1 MLDNNDDD
9 DILSIKEQDNQHTP
23 KEIEQNEDENN
34 MNNKNQIKLN
44 QKEENESKVL
54 NKFNSLSEPN
64 IIDSNKFNLQ
74 EIIPENQYIDIIEP
88 ITDLNDYYSSLDER
102 NNSNQNNVL
111 TMNDLI
117 GTEINKEITL
127 EIMNENFNCFFPGKV
142 SKKSYGYI
150 NAYAANTN
158 QGIVRD
164 YNEDRVSIIINI
176 NQPNNYKGELHWPK
190 ASFFSVFD
198 GHGGHNC
205 AEFLRDNLLN
215 LICNN
220 IYYPNDVENAIKFG
234 FEQVDKL
241 FLSHCVKNGEIID
254 NSGSCA
260 LILLIIENKI
270 YIANVGDSRC
280 LISMQNGLIRRD
292 VTRDHKP
299 NYPYE
304 KERILSNG
312 GNIYQT
318 QTPLNQN
325 IENESQSTEPNPS
338 TINENNNL
346 NNLILLGPF
355 RVYPGSLS
363 VSRTIGDA
371 SAKLSDFGG
380 NPNVVISEPD
390 IYCFDLE
397 KNDIDF
403 LILGCDG
410 IYDHMT
416 SKDVFNC
423 AWTMIDYYRNYNLK
437 IEEKNKNE
445 GNQNNE
451 KIDIYTSCA
460 NIVDFILKASM
471 SRKSFDNVTCVIV
484 SFKDFINGINSNHLQ
499 SQKNEKFIINNKE
512 NDKLPKIV
520 NNINNLVENSQSLNS
535 KNKIT
540 EENKKLKFPKK
551 LIGEK
556 IQINSIQKENKKENK
571 TFENIL
577 NKNIKL
583 NLNKNEY
590 QNKKKVTS
598 SGEISQRI
606 KTNKIFNEFKYKVDE
621 NNPKNNSLSTKKFK
635 DNINNYNTF
644 SNGEKDI
651 INYNA
656 QIINNNKNISKEKR
670 RNHKRKKLFL
680 NNKIKPLF
688 IDNLNS
694 IYFKD
699 QNKLVNNH
707 NLQLKLIT
715 INSNFKKNNKEEGS
729 MVKTISQVRD
739 INFYKNK
746 KDKDSIFIND
756 NPKMANINTIDSNI
770 NNKYKITLNN
780 LLPFRNNKNNFGLKL
795 KNLNKKSISF
805 YNNNLVNN
813 LKLNHDKNLYMKNI
827 QSPSSNFN
835 LINFNRLNRM
845 NLHLGINK
853 DTLNEKYRFSSEDRN
868 ITKNRKNIDFNPINK
883 DNNINNNKMNKYNQT
898 HIMNKK
904 KMEKKLVHNLTED
917 LLSEKKR
924 LIIPSINLK
933 NNPYKA
939 NKAKILNFE

>member
-1 MLDNNDDD
+1 MIENNDDD
-9 DILSIKEQDNQHTP
+9 DILSTKEKDNHHTP
-23 KEIEQNEDENN
+23 QEIEQNEDNSN
-34 MNNKNQIKLN
+34 INNKNQNKLN
-44 QKEENESKVL
+44 KKEEKESKSL

-64 IIDSNKFNLQ
+64 IIDNNKFNLQ
-74 EIIPENQYIDIIEP
+74 EITPENQYIDITEP

-102 NNSNQNNVL
+102 NNSNQNNIL

-117 GTEINKEITL
+117 GSEMNKEITL
-127 EIMNENFNCFFPGKV
+127 EIMNEHFASFFPGKV
-142 SKKSYGYI
+142 SRKSYGFI

-176 NQPNNYKGELHWPK
+176 NQPNNYKGEQPWPK

-215 LICNN
+215 LICDNN
-220 IYYPNDVENAIKFG
+220 YYPNDIENAIKFG

-260 LILLIIENKI
+260 LILLLKENKI

-280 LISMQNGLIRRD
+280 LISMKNGLIRRD

-325 IENESQSTEPNPS
+325 IEDETLS
-338 TINENNNL
+338 TINESNNT

-371 SAKLSDFGG
+371 AAKFSDFGG

-423 AWTMIDYYRNYNLK
+423 AWTMIDYYRNYNLQ

-445 GNQNNE
+445 RNENNE
-451 KIDIYTSCA
+451 KIDIYTACA

-484 SFKDFINGINSNHLQ
+484 SFKDFINGNSNYFQL
-499 SQKNEKFIINNKE
+499 QKNEKININNKE
-512 NDKLPKIV
+512 NEKLPKIV
-520 NNINNLVENSQSLNS
+520 NNTNNLLEELKSNNFKS
-535 KNKIT
+535 KNT
-540 EENKKLKFPKK
+540 EVKFPIK
-551 LIGEK
+551 L
-556 IQINSIQKENKKENK
+556 QFHSIQKVNKKENK

-583 NLNKNEY
+583 DLNKAEF
-590 QNKKKVTS
+590 QDKKKVTS

-606 KTNKIFNEFKYKVDE
+606 KNNKIYNEFTNKVDE

-635 DNINNYNTF
+635 DNVNNYNIH

-651 INYNA
+651 ISYNA
-656 QIINNNKNISKEKR
+656 LSLNSNKNNSKEK

-688 IDNLNS
+688 IDNQNNT
-694 IYFKD
+694 YFKD
-699 QNKLVNNH
+699 PNKLINNH

-715 INSNFKKNNKEEGS
+715 MNSNFKKNNKEEGS

-746 KDKDSIFIND
+746 RDKDTLFIND
-756 NPKMANINTIDSNI
+756 NPKITNINTINSNT

-780 LLPFRNNKNNFGLKL
+780 LLPFRNNKNNLGLKL

-805 YNNNLVNN
+805 YNNNNLVNN
-813 LKLNHDKNLYMKNI
+813 LKLNHERNLHIKNL
-827 QSPSSNFN
+827 QSPPTNFN
-835 LINFNRLNRM
+835 LINFNRLNRV
-845 NLHLGINK
+845 NLNLGINK
-853 DTLNEKYRFSSEDRN
+853 DTLNEKYRFSSEDKN
-868 ITKNRKNIDFNPINK
+868 IIKTRKNININSLNK
-883 DNNINNNKMNKYNQT
+883 ESNINNNKMNKYNQT

-917 LLSEKKR
+917 LLSEKNR

-933 NNPYKA
+933 SNPYKT
-939 NKAKILNFE
+939 NKTKILKFE